1 MGREVGF
8 IMPGRLALFDDSSF
22 RNEARI
28 IFTNIKNKIRTLK
41 PTYNIAPTH
50 TIPVLLNTKI
60 YVNAHF
66 GLIPSWAKDKKS
78 ININARS
85 ETLFEKNSFRDSFK
99 SRRCLIPINGFYEWE
114 KKEKEK
120 IPYFIHP
127 YNEGCFVLAGLWDEW
142 IDGSTGETIIGV
154 ALITTEP
161 NDAILKIHDRMP
173 VILDKKNW
181 ATWLDEK
188 TKIDDLNRLLT
199 PCSNK
204 IIIMREVSSLVN
216 SVSNNSKEC
225 IEKQC
230 IEKHMKETS
239 IQRTLF

>member
-1 MGREVGF
+1 
-8 IMPGRLALFDDSSF
+8 MPGRLALYDDSSF
-22 RNEARI
+22 RKDARV
-28 IFTNIKNKIRTLK
+28 IFPNIKNKIRILNPK
-41 PTYNIAPTH
+41 YNIAPTH
-50 TIPVLLNTKI
+50 MIPVLLDTKI
-60 YVNAHF
+60 YTTAHF

-85 ETLFEKNSFRDSFK
+85 ETLFEKSSFRDSFK

-114 KKEKEK
+114 KKEKVK

-127 YNEGCFVLAGLWDEW
+127 KDEGCFALAGLWDEW
-142 IDGSTGETIIGV
+142 FDSSTGETIIGI

-161 NDAILKIHDRMP
+161 NEAILKIHDRMP
-173 VILDKKNW
+173 VILDKKDW
-181 ATWLDEK
+181 TAWLDEK

-199 PCSNK
+199 PCSSE
-204 IIIMREVSSLVN
+204 ITMMREVSSLVN

-225 IEKQC
+225 IEKEC
-230 IEKHMKETS
+230 MKKYTKEIS